1 MTVRE
6 PSGDSRIVVMKFGGT
21 SVAEKH
27 GRDAVA
33 SRVRE
38 AIADGKAPV
47 VVVSAMGRAGS
58 PYSTDTLL
66 SLVESFPSDLRE
78 QDMLMSTGELV
89 SAVLLAHELRASGI
103 EAQALSGTQAGIVTD
118 DLHGNA
124 SVLEIY
130 PHLLKEV
137 ISKGVV
143 PVVAGF
149 QGVSRDGY
157 ITTLGRGGSDTT
169 ACALG
174 VALDAEAVEI
184 YTDVDGVATAD
195 PRACDSAVTLGVI
208 GSDELYQ
215 LARHGSRV
223 VHAPAAELALTSH
236 LGLSVRNTFTGDR
249 GTMVVNISDY
259 APRAVATALSH
270 SEDIVRVSVDL
281 DSIAGSSQNMAAQSR
296 IYRCLAD
303 AGISLDMF
311 TPAGNSLLFTVS
323 GSARTSVCE
332 VLDSLGFDYTTQ
344 NELSKVTL
352 VGAGMHGVPGVM
364 AKIAECLYAADVNV
378 IQTADSH
385 ATISAVIP
393 SDDLEKALRALHDG
407 FELGLEDDRLRSR
420 PHAG

>member
-1 MTVRE
+1 MKEQST
-6 PSGDSRIVVMKFGGT
+6 DSRIVVMKFGGT

-33 SRVRE
+33 RRVKE
-38 AIADGKAPV
+38 AISDGKAPV

-66 SLVESFPSDLRE
+66 SLVESFPPDLRE
-78 QDMLMSTGELV
+78 QDILMSTGELI

-124 SVLEIY
+124 SVIEIY
-130 PHLLKEV
+130 PHLLKEA
-137 ISKGVV
+137 ISEGVV

-149 QGVSRDGY
+149 QGLSRAGY
-157 ITTLGRGGSDTT
+157 VTTLGRGGSDTT

-174 VALDAEAVEI
+174 VALNAESVEI
-184 YTDVDGVATAD
+184 YTDVDGIATAD
-195 PRACDSAVTLGVI
+195 PRACDSAVTLEVI

-223 VHAPAAELALTSH
+223 VHAPAAELALASH
-236 LGLSVRNTFTGDR
+236 LGLSVRNTFTDER
-249 GTMVVNISDY
+249 GTMVVSISDY

-270 SEDIVRVSVDL
+270 SENIVRVSVDL
-281 DSIAGSSQNMAAQSR
+281 GSVAGSSQNMAAQSKV
-296 IYRCLAD
+296 YRSLAD

-311 TPAGNSLLFTVS
+311 TPAESSLLFTVS
-323 GSARTSVCE
+323 SSAKTSVCE
-332 VLDSLGFDYTTQ
+332 VLDSLGFTYTTRC
-344 NELSKVTL
+344 ELSKVTL

-364 AKIAECLYAADVNV
+364 AKIAECLYAADVSV

-385 ATISAVIP
+385 ATISVVIP
-393 SDDLEKALRALHDG
+393 SSDIEKALKALHDG
-407 FELGLEDDRLRSR
+407 FDLGSPR
-420 PHAG
+420 